1 MLRLILFYIIASSG
15 PPSNVKVVYEDGT
28 SIKLTWSRPNDYLTD
43 YDYPFNYSLC
53 ISDRFTKTCDLATD
67 NGLQYSF
74 RGLQPLTNYSITICA
89 QSANMSGEAFNLTA
103 STTKTGNIRFSDLV
117 YSCNSCCDFTCDLTS
132 CQRLVDNLLL
142 QTC

>member
-1 MLRLILFYIIASSG
+1 M
-15 PPSNVKVVYEDGT
+15 KVVYGDGT

-103 STTKTGNIRFSDLV
+103 STTKTGKILKTCLQLQFLLRFYVRFDKLSTA
-117 YSCNSCCDFTCDLTS
+117 C
-132 CQRLVDNLLL
+132 
-142 QTC
+142 